1 MVGRADMGA
10 RDGPTLVILAAGAG
24 TRFGG
29 RKQLAEVGPGG
40 EAIMDVMLRRA
51 AAAGTAGAVIVVAP
65 GMVEAVRDH
74 LEAHAA
80 GGARGRPVE
89 IVVQRAVPGRAQPLG
104 TAAAVLAA
112 RDAVDGPFIVINGD
126 DAYPEDAF
134 ELLVDHLRRAPT
146 AEHALVA
153 FRVANTLT
161 GDRPVSRA
169 AIEVDAES
177 RLRAITEGAVARGP
191 AGLRF
196 ETNASA
202 RPLSGDTPVS
212 MNMWGFRPSVFG
224 AFAEAVDDFAASGDA
239 GEVYLPDVVTALVR
253 SGAVVRVL
261 VSEGVCIGVTHPEDV
276 VAVRDAL
283 S

>member
-1 MVGRADMGA
+1 
-10 RDGPTLVILAAGAG
+10 
-24 TRFGG
+24 
-29 RKQLAEVGPGG
+29 
-40 EAIMDVMLRRA
+40 MDVMLRRA

-65 GMVEAVRDH
+65 GMVESVRDH
-74 LEAHAA
+74 LDAQ
-80 GGARGRPVE
+80 GAVPGLPVK
-89 IVVQRAVPGRAQPLG
+89 IVVQRAVSGRARPLG

-112 RDAVDGPFIVINGD
+112 RDAIDGTFIVINGD
-126 DAYPEDAF
+126 DAYPADAF
-134 ELLVDHLRRAPT
+134 DLLVDHLRHAPS

-161 GDRPVSRA
+161 GDRAVSRA

-177 RLRAITEGAVARGP
+177 RLLAITEGAVTRKP

-202 RPLSGDTPVS
+202 RWLAGDTPVS
-212 MNMWGFRPSVFG
+212 MNMWGFRHSALR
-224 AFAEAVDDFAASGDA
+224 AFAEAVDDFVASGDA
-239 GEVYLPDVVTALVR
+239 GEVFLPDVVTSLVR

-261 VSEGVCIGVTHPEDV
+261 VSEGLCIGVTHPEDV